1 MSIAAKNDLKVLVLG
16 SGGREHSLCWKI
28 KQSPQLG
35 KLYCL
40 PGNAGIASV
49 AECVGGIGVSDVPK
63 VVAWAKSNAIDFVVV
78 GPEDPLTAG
87 VVDELEKAGILAF
100 GPNKAA
106 AELEGSKAFM
116 KDILQKYNVPTATYI
131 RTTSADDAKA
141 YITKTGAPIVVK
153 ASGLCAGKG
162 VIICETV
169 EEGHKAVDD
178 MMADKIFGASGDEVV
193 VEEFL
198 DGEEASYFALC
209 DGDTCVAVA
218 GAQDHKRV
226 GDGDEGPNTGGMGAY
241 SPAPILTPEME
252 KKIMDEVMMPT
263 VKGMKAEGTPF
274 KGVLFAGLMIKNGQ
288 IKTLEHNVRFGDPEC
303 QTVMMRLKSDLLNT
317 LIMASEGRF
326 SEMKPLEW
334 DPRTALLVV
343 MAAKGYPGSYEKKTP
358 INNLDAAAAISP
370 DAEIFHAGTGMEGD
384 QLVSTGGRVLG
395 VTAMADDV
403 LQAQTLAY
411 QCVDKVDW
419 PKGFCRRDIGY
430 RAVQRLKQ

>member
-1 MSIAAKNDLKVLVLG
+1 MIN
-16 SGGREHSLCWKI
+16 
-28 KQSPQLG
+28 QSPQLG

-63 VVAWAKSNAIDFVVV
+63 VVDWAKSNAIDFVVV

-162 VIICETV
+162 VIICESV

-178 MMADKIFGASGDEVV
+178 MMGDKIFGASGDEVV

-198 DGEEASYFALC
+198 DGEEASFFALC

-252 KKIMDEVMMPT
+252 QKIMDEVMMPT
-263 VKGMKAEGTPF
+263 VKGMKAEGKPF

-343 MAAKGYPGSYEKKTP
+343 MAANGYPGSYEKKTP
-358 INNLDAAAAISP
+358 INNLDAAAAISENV
-370 DAEIFHAGTGMEGD
+370 EIFHAGTGKEGD
-384 QLVSTGGRVLG
+384 QVVSTGGRVLG
-395 VTAMADDV
+395 VTAIADDV

-411 QCVDKVDW
+411 QSVDKVDW

-430 RAVQRLKQ
+430 RAVERLKK